1 MIIPSFLQDND
12 VVGIT
17 ACSCGVLDKIDDY
30 EKSLVVFNNYKLQ
43 VKETPDV
50 RTDGIVSTSAR
61 NRALEFQ
68 NLVDDKSVKMI
79 AIARGG
85 DFTLDM
91 IPMVDFSLILKN
103 PKWVCGSSDP
113 TSLLYIITTKYDI
126 ATIYTPCNM
135 SGFNIWPLH
144 DAYKNYFKII
154 KGDLVKQQR
163 FSYCEEKAFSDK
175 LTLKNEW
182 LNLNGNVLEEG
193 ILLGGCIECL
203 KDVIGTKYDAT
214 CSFLEKYK
222 NEGFIW
228 FFDVFAMTS
237 ESLYNTLIQFKMAG
251 WFSYTKAILIGKVAF
266 ANSFCQV
273 TYEEMIKKALADLD
287 IKIIYKFDVG
297 HVKPSFT
304 MINGM
309 KARIISNEN
318 EGSLEYI

>member
-43 VKETPDV
+43 VKETSDV

-91 IPMVDFSLILKN
+91 IPMVDFSLIQKN

-214 CSFLEKYK
+214 CGFLEKYK